1 MQANLQDDPLTQAT
15 LATVQRFNEA
25 VNRHDVAS
33 VMENMAEDCVF
44 ENTYPPP
51 DGERYVG
58 YKAVKEFW
66 EKFFASS
73 SQASFETEEMFACGD
88 RCVVRWR
95 YRWIEPDGKS
105 GYIRGVDVLHVR
117 NNKVAEKFSYVKG

>member
-1 MQANLQDDPLTQAT
+1 MSENLQDDPLTQST

-25 VNRHDVAS
+25 VNQQDLAL
-33 VMENMAEDCVF
+33 VMACMTEDCVF
-44 ENTYPPP
+44 ENTYPAP
-51 DGERYVG
+51 DGERYTG
-58 YKAVKEFW
+58 HEAVRNFW

-95 YRWIEPDGKS
+95 YRWVEQDGKS
-105 GYIRGVDVLHVR
+105 GHIRGVDVLRVR
-117 NNKVAEKFSYVKG
+117 DDKVTEKFSYVKG